1 MSVTI
6 VMDMGGTSFRVGH
19 LDDAG
24 PSAGVTHKMQRHST
38 DRLRDGDPV
47 QVLAD
52 VVRDYAANRGMAV
65 GRVVI
70 GVPASLDA
78 DCDYVLSSPNIL
90 SLEGRRLRSELCAVL
105 DLPVILDRDIVL
117 LTRGERLAGGAQG
130 TRSVMGMF
138 VGTGVGACMLIDGQP
153 YTGATGIGL
162 EIGHMPIRAEGRRC
176 ICGNIDCLEA
186 YASGRALKA
195 LAERFGRPVGSMF
208 LADDPPV
215 AAATADFVR
224 DLAYACAGAINL
236 LDPELVLMGGGV
248 VAMDGF
254 PRQTFADTVRAHVR
268 RPLPAEAVRIDW
280 ARLGSAACLHGA
292 RALIGPDIDSRTA

>member
-1 MSVTI
+1 MSVAI

-19 LDDAG
+19 LDGADA
-24 PSAGVTHKMQRHST
+24 SAPMQRHST
-38 DRLRDGDPV
+38 DRLRDGDPIR
-47 QVLAD
+47 VLAD
-52 VVRDYAANRGMAV
+52 VVTDYATERGLNV
-65 GRVVI
+65 GHVVI

-78 DCDYVLSSPNIL
+78 QCDYVLSSPNIL
-90 SLEGRRLRSELCAVL
+90 SLEGRRLRSELRAAL
-105 DLPVILDRDIVL
+105 TLPVTLDRDIVL
-117 LTRGERLAGGAQG
+117 LTRGERLAGAARGAK
-130 TRSVMGMF
+130 SIMGVF
-138 VGTGVGACMLIDGQP
+138 VGTGVGACLLIDGQP

-195 LAERFGRPVGSMF
+195 MAERFGRPVDGMF

-215 AAATADFVR
+215 ATEVAEFVR

-248 VAMDGF
+248 VAMKGF
-254 PRQTFADTVRAHVR
+254 PRQVFADTVRAHVR
-268 RPLPAEAVRIDW
+268 RPLPAEAFRIDW
-280 ARLGSAACLHGA
+280 ARLGPAACLHGA
-292 RALIGPDIDSRTA
+292 RALIEPELESRPA